1 MLEMISGKGPPS
13 RRGNII
19 MEHPLIPSLE
29 AKTTDEL
36 QKVMQE
42 LVPKLTFAYRTQNG
56 PLINQ
61 LTMALES
68 YRNEY
73 HKKMTKQMD
82 ELMGKHSPKIV
93 IEKHQ

>member
-1 MLEMISGKGPPS
+1 
-13 RRGNII
+13 

-29 AKTTDEL
+29 AKTLDEL
-36 QKVMQE
+36 QKIMQE
-42 LVPKLTFAYRTQNG
+42 LVPKLTYAYRTQNSA
-56 PLINQ
+56 LIHQ

-73 HKKMTKQMD
+73 HKKITKQMD
-82 ELMGKHSPKIV
+82 EMMGKHSPKIV